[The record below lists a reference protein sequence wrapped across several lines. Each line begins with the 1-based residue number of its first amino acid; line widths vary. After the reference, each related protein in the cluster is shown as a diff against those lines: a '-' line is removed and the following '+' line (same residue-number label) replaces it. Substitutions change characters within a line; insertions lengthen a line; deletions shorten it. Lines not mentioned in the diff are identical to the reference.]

1 MILIILLCLCISS
14 LYSAKLSPSFTIDYD
29 KNEFMKDGK
38 PFRYVSGSLHYY
50 RVPNE
55 LWADRISKMRA
66 AGLNA
71 LQMYVEWNSHEPEQ
85 GKYDFSGDNDLVRFI
100 KLAQEHDLLVLLRVG
115 PYIDAE
121 RDMGGFPYWLLS
133 INPQIKLR
141 TSDQSYLVQVEKWF
155 SVLLP
160 KIKPLLY
167 NNGGPIIMVQVEN
180 EYGSYGC
187 DFSYTSYLRDLI
199 NKHLD
204 HNVVLYTTDGNG
216 DSFLQCGKIDNVFAT
231 VDFGDNTDVVKA
243 FKNQHNHQQFGPNVN
258 SEYYSGWLDHWE
270 TPHSVVDTKSFCN
283 TLDKILSLNGS
294 VNIYVVHGGTSF
306 GFTAG
311 ANIDNG
317 IFEACPTSYD
327 YDAPLNEA
335 GDPTPKYYQMRQVI
349 SKYLPIPKVPL
360 PEPAPKMQLTPIQMT
375 STSSLFS
382 KTIGDILNDPVYS
395 VDPLTFEQLKH
406 NHGFVLYSTTIKV
419 HPSDPAVLQIPALA
433 DRAQVFVDKRYQGT
447 LSRTRDLFQ
456 LPINAKLNSQL
467 DILVENQG
475 RVCYGADINELKGI
489 INGIKLGPSDL
500 KNWTHYKLFDNWKAT
515 VEFIQKAPVQNEIF
529 TEPNVPRFYKGT
541 FQLPNDTSLPLD
553 TFLRL
558 DGWNKGV
565 AFLNGFN
572 LGRYWPVAG
581 PQITLYTPAHLFK
594 KYPETNTL
602 VLFELEG
609 SPCNQGNRSTCT
621 VQFVKNHVINGTV
634 PYSNS
639 EAQVH
644 QEVLFR
650 KPN

>member
-1 MILIILLCLCISS
+1 MH
-14 LYSAKLSPSFTIDYD
+14 SAELGPSFTIDYD
-29 KNEFMKDGK
+29 KNEFIKDGN
-38 PFRYVSGSLHYY
+38 PFRYVSGSLHYF
-50 RVPNE
+50 RVPSE
-55 LWADRISKMRA
+55 LWADRMSKMRA

-71 LQMYVEWNSHEPEQ
+71 LQTYVEWNSHEPEQ

-100 KLAQEHDLLVLLRVG
+100 KLAQKHDLLVLLRVG

-141 TSDQSYLVQVEKWF
+141 TSDQSYLAQVEKWF

-187 DFSYTSYLRDLI
+187 DFTYTSYLRDLI

-216 DSFLQCGKIDNVFAT
+216 DGFLQCGKIDNVFAT
-231 VDFGDNTDVVKA
+231 VDFGSGTDIVQA
-243 FKNQHNHQQFGPNVN
+243 FKNQHNHQQFGPSVN

-270 TPHSVVDTKSFCN
+270 TPHSVADTKLFCN
-283 TLDKILSLNGS
+283 TLDKLLSLNGS

-306 GFTAG
+306 GFTNG
-311 ANIDNG
+311 ANIDNDKY
-317 IFEACPTSYD
+317 EACPTSYD

-335 GDPTPKYYQMRQVI
+335 GDPTPKYYQMRQII

-360 PEPAPKMQLTPIQMT
+360 PQPAPKMQLTPVQMT
-375 STSSLFS
+375 SLNSLFS
-382 KTIGDILNDPVYS
+382 KTIANVLDDPVYS

-406 NHGFVLYSTTIKV
+406 NHGFVLYSTIINV

-433 DRAQVFVDKRYQGT
+433 DRAQVFVNKRYQGT
-447 LSRTRDLFQ
+447 LSRTQDLFE
-456 LPINAKLNSQL
+456 LPINAKRGSQL

-489 INGIKLGPSDL
+489 TNGVKLGPNNL

-515 VEFIQKAPVQNEIF
+515 IEYIGNASAQNEIF
-529 TEPNVPRFYKGT
+529 TEPNVPQFYRGT
-541 FQLPNDTSLPLD
+541 FKLPNDISLPLD

-558 DGWNKGV
+558 DGWNKGI

-572 LGRYWPVAG
+572 LGRYWPVVG
-581 PQITLYTPAHLFK
+581 PQITLYAPAHLFK
-594 KYPETNTL
+594 KYPANNTL
-602 VLFELEG
+602 VLFELER
-609 SPCNQGNRSTCT
+609 SPYDQSNPTTCT
-621 VQFVKNHVINGTV
+621 VQFVNNHVVNGTV
-634 PYSNS
+634 PYSDS
-639 EAQVH
+639 KVFKVH
-644 QEVLFR
+644 HEILFR